1 MAMLIAPDLE
11 LQMVRVL
18 VVEDNTLMR
27 ERLVNILMSWAEI
40 TQVQSAATNAD
51 CARMLSGD
59 LAEILLV
66 DLDLPDGSGHKSI
79 KLFNELN
86 PDGLSI
92 VISALSDGQSIITAL
107 ELGAIGYLHKD
118 DSSLQIIESIR
129 LARSGQ
135 SPVSP
140 SIAHILVSRI
150 RNPLTDDSD
159 NLAEAKTKGV
169 LTDREIEVLSLIA
182 KGLSYDET
190 SQVLGISKTTVPVH
204 IRNIYRKLQAANRS
218 EAVYEARLIGLI
230 K

>member
-1 MAMLIAPDLE
+1 
-11 LQMVRVL
+11 MVRVL
-18 VVEDNTLMR
+18 VLEDNTLMR
-27 ERLVNILMSWAEI
+27 DRLVTILTSWNEI
-40 TQVQSAATNAD
+40 TDVHSASTNAE
-51 CARMLSGD
+51 CAKMLSDGLVD
-59 LAEILLV
+59 ILLV
-66 DLDLPDGSGHKSI
+66 DLDLPDGSGHESI
-79 KLFNELN
+79 KLFSELH

-92 VISALSDGQSIITAL
+92 VISALSDGRSIITAL

-140 SIAHILVSRI
+140 SIAHILISRI
-150 RNPLTDDSD
+150 RNPLAAGTDNKDAD
-159 NLAEAKTKGV
+159 QNKGV
-169 LTDREIEVLSLIA
+169 LTDREVEVLSLIA

-190 SQVLGISKTTVPVH
+190 SNVLGISKNTVPVH
-204 IRNIYRKLQAANRS
+204 IRNIYRKLHAANRS